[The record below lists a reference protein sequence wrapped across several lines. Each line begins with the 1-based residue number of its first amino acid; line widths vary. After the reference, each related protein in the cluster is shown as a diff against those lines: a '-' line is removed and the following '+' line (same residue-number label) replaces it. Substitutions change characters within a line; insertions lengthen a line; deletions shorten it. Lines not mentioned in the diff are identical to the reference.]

1 MFEGG
6 LFVGLDIGA
15 TKVCTAIGEY
25 DTRGNLRIAGLGV
38 LPVGGTRKGTIVN
51 IDSTGAA
58 VLECIEKT
66 EQEAGRTVEELY
78 VSIPA
83 ANLEGIN
90 SRGVVA
96 VSAKNKEVSR
106 LDVERVLDVA
116 RAIVVPMD
124 REIIHSLP
132 QYYSIDNQEGVADP
146 VNMIGVRLGA
156 EVHVITAPIATTQN
170 IISCVNR
177 SGYMLNEI
185 VMDTWASSFAVL
197 TAEERESGVLYIDI
211 GGDTTDWIII
221 KGDAPWLCGSLPVGG
236 NLVTNDISCVLK
248 TPVEAAEN
256 IKREVGC
263 CFHGMIERDEG
274 VIVPGVANLPPQTIF
289 VREICDIL
297 EARMREVF
305 SLIKKDA
312 ELSRF
317 LPRLRGG
324 AVISGGGAL
333 LNGTAELASS
343 ILDLPVRIGYP
354 LGPGDLKPEYRNPA
368 YATVLGLVQYGH
380 LFGNGS
386 GMISPEK
393 VGARVSR
400 PVQGLVDWFREF
412 F

>member
-6 LFVGLDIGA
+6 LYVGLDIGA

-25 DTRGNLRIAGLGV
+25 DTRGNLRIAGVGV

-66 EQEAGRTVEELY
+66 EQEAGRTVEDLY

-132 QYYSIDNQEGVADP
+132 QYYSIDNQEGISDP

-197 TAEERESGVLYIDI
+197 SADERENGVLYIDM

-221 KGDAPWLCGSLPVGG
+221 KGGAPWLSGSLPVGG

-248 TPVEAAEN
+248 TPTEAAEN

-274 VIVPGVANLPPQTIF
+274 VIVPGVANLPPQTVF

-297 EARMREVF
+297 EARMREIF
-305 SLIKKDA
+305 SLIKKEA
-312 ELSRF
+312 ELNRF

-324 AVISGGGAL
+324 AVISGGGSL
-333 LNGTAELASS
+333 LNGTAELASA

-354 LGPGDLKPEYRNPA
+354 MGPGDLKQEFRNPA
-368 YATVLGLVQYGH
+368 YATALGLVQYGH
-380 LFGNGS
+380 NFGRKGER
-386 GMISPEK
+386 IPEK
-393 VGARVSR
+393 VGGRAR
-400 PVQGLVDWFREF
+400 PVQGLVEWFREF

>member
-6 LFVGLDIGA
+6 LYVGLDIGA

-25 DTRGNLRIAGLGV
+25 DTRGNLRIAGVGV

-66 EQEAGRTVEELY
+66 EQEAGRTVEDLY
-78 VSIPA
+78 VSVPA

-132 QYYSIDNQEGVADP
+132 QYYSIDNQEGISDP
-146 VNMIGVRLGA
+146 LNMIGVRLGA

-177 SGYMLNEI
+177 SGYMLNEV

-197 TAEERESGVLYIDI
+197 SQDERENGVLYIDM

-221 KGDAPWLCGSLPVGG
+221 KGGAPWLSGSLPVGG

-263 CFHGMIERDEG
+263 CYHSMIDRDEG

-297 EARMREVF
+297 EARMREIF
-305 SLIKKDA
+305 SLIRKES
-312 ELSRF
+312 ELNRF

-333 LNGTAELASS
+333 LNGTAELASA

-354 LGPGDLKPEYRNPA
+354 QGPGDLKQEYRNPA
-368 YATVLGLVQYGH
+368 YATALGLVQYGH
-380 LFGNGS
+380 YFGRSRGEK
-386 GMISPEK
+386 IPEK
-393 VGARVSR
+393 VGARTR

>member
-58 VLECIEKT
+58 VLECIERT
-66 EQEAGRTVEELY
+66 EQEAGRTVEDLY
-78 VSIPA
+78 VSLPA

-96 VSAKNKEVSR
+96 VSAKNKEVSTH
-106 LDVERVLDVA
+106 DIERVLDVA

-132 QYYSIDNQEGVADP
+132 QHYSLDNQDGVPDP
-146 VNMIGVRLGA
+146 LNMIGVRLGA

-197 TAEERESGVLYIDI
+197 TDDERENGVLYIDM
-211 GGDTTDWIII
+211 GGDTTDWIIV
-221 KGDAPWLCGSLPVGG
+221 KNGALWHSGSLPVGG

-248 TPVEAAEN
+248 TPTEAAEN

-263 CFHGMIERDEG
+263 CYHGMIEKDEG
-274 VIVPGVANLPPQTIF
+274 VIVPGVANLPPQTVF

-333 LNGTAELASS
+333 LNGTSELAAH
-343 ILDLPVRIGYP
+343 ILDLPVRIGFP
-354 LGPGDLKPEYRNPA
+354 LRPGDLKREYINPA
-368 YATVLGLVQYGH
+368 YATALGLVQYGH
-380 LFGNGS
+380 MFGGGS
-386 GMISPEK
+386 ERMPEK
-393 VGARVSR
+393 VGARVSK
-400 PVQGLVDWFREF
+400 PVQGIMDWFKEF